1 MVVNADK
8 SSVVIGLRGSVAK
21 GWQKAHTV
29 FKKGV
34 KGLNFG
40 TPAEPL
46 VVPIV
51 PQLTY
56 LGIQASYGQFEMQT
70 FRFRQ
75 QAASAN
81 RARLAKLLHSGQL
94 TLKRRLSLYLSCVR
108 SSLIFGLHATGL
120 NEAVLRRLEATDSRH
135 LRALA
140 RSPSHIT
147 HESTTALRKR
157 LQTSSPA
164 TALQELLQRRISSCQ
179 DAQGKATMQVHLNQ
193 LQRVLGCSVTGT
205 QEATALGLGKLVP
218 CHAEQQVACP
228 ICGLYFPGM
237 RIMLSH
243 KARQHKSAP
252 NNTNTNSTAA
262 TSSMTTA
269 RDYTS
274 HTVEGL
280 PQCKHCLTVF
290 TKVEA
295 MKKHLRG
302 ACPVLHGASVAK
314 EVQEGVATDSGVL
327 GASSQ
332 EGLLGHS
339 CRVPQEARSNSP
351 LIDDPTFL
359 TALRAGW
366 RQAADNTS
374 FLRIL
379 RKHCVYCHQ
388 WVSLK
393 GSGVKQHHRIA
404 HPEYWSRKDDA
415 CSLCSSAGLSTTT
428 PCKYCGESYK
438 DQRAHLKRCHVLYQI
453 ALASLTHAQAPAA
466 AHGGRCG
473 NSGTGRA
480 GEGLGWPGQRPGK
493 AGKRSREG
501 QGAGGAAQQ
510 VAETVLQRL
519 LRQGLPKPE
528 LESVGCRSLSVERP
542 TAAGR

>member
-1 MVVNADK
+1 MLGIDLSRAFDNLTRTVLLKALQHAQVDESLQRVLLEIHCQCSYELQHQNRRGLFSMEKGVRQGCSVSPMLYSLFTVWMMAELKHRVPPTWVEQCMTCFADDTHLAWCVDKPSDLQEVCRTVREVFRLFRECNMVVNADK

-21 GWQKAHTV
+21 RWQKAHTV
-29 FKKGV
+29 FQKGV

-51 PQLTY
+51 SQLTY

-70 FRFRQ
+70 FQFRQ

-81 RARLAKLLHSGQL
+81 RARLAKLLHSRQL
-94 TLKRRLSLYLSCVR
+94 ALKRRLSLYLSCVR

-164 TALQELLQRRISSCQ
+164 TALQELLQRRIAGCQ
-179 DAQGKATMQVHLNQ
+179 DAQGKAVMQVHLNQ
-193 LQRVLGCSVTGT
+193 LQRILGHSVTST
-205 QEATALGLGKLVP
+205 QESTELGLGKLVP
-218 CHAEQQVACP
+218 CHADQQVACP

-237 RIMLSH
+237 RIMLSR

-252 NNTNTNSTAA
+252 HNTNTNSTVA
-262 TSSMTTA
+262 TSNMPTA

-274 HTVEGL
+274 HTVAGL

-290 TKVEA
+290 TRVEA
-295 MKKHLRG
+295 MKKNLRG

-314 EVQEGVATDSGVL
+314 EVQESVATDSGVL
-327 GASSQ
+327 GASGQ
-332 EGLLGHS
+332 EGLLGHP
-339 CRVPQEARSNSP
+339 CRVPQVALSNSS
-351 LIDDPTFL
+351 LIDDLTFL

-379 RKHCVYCHQ
+379 RKHCVLCQ

-393 GSGVKQHHRIA
+393 GSV
-404 HPEYWSRKDDA
+404 
-415 CSLCSSAGLSTTT
+415 
-428 PCKYCGESYK
+428 
-438 DQRAHLKRCHVLYQI
+438 
-453 ALASLTHAQAPAA
+453 
-466 AHGGRCG
+466 
-473 NSGTGRA
+473 
-480 GEGLGWPGQRPGK
+480 
-493 AGKRSREG
+493 
-501 QGAGGAAQQ
+501 
-510 VAETVLQRL
+510 
-519 LRQGLPKPE
+519 
-528 LESVGCRSLSVERP
+528 
-542 TAAGR
+542 